1 MTDLIFRHI
10 PNILLTAALLF
21 APCLAHAEDHAPFLS
36 VDELPNAIL
45 YLPAPPEPFSEQ
57 FKSDL
62 YYYQWG
68 KKQRKTPRG
77 DLAKEDAVHTT
88 ENIAKTFSPALG
100 LTLSPKTTPYIYALI
115 GRVRDTASQATK
127 KGKKFFNR
135 LRPYAYFNEY
145 SLLPE
150 AEQKHNPNSSYP
162 SGHASMGWAVAL
174 VLTEIAPQ
182 AQDEILRRG
191 YEYGNSRIIAGYHFE
206 SDVNAGRMAGSATV
220 ARLHADDEFTLYL
233 KRAKDEYKMLI
244 DTQSAAPAPSAQPQM
259 NDAQPD
265 KAEARAQSEANTS
278 THTSSKNQHSASK
291 RKAGKSPKQDARIS
305 DRSMDLQLPF

>member
-1 MTDLIFRHI
+1 MTDLIFRRI

-21 APCLAHAEDHAPFLS
+21 VPCLALAEEHVPFLS
-36 VDELPNAIL
+36 VDELPNAVF

-68 KKQRKTPRG
+68 KRQRLTPRG
-77 DLAKEDAVHTT
+77 NLAKEDAVHTT

-127 KGKKFFNR
+127 KGKKFFSR

-150 AEQKHNPNSSYP
+150 AEQKHNPNASYP

-191 YEYGNSRIIAGYHFE
+191 YEYGNSRVIAGYHFE

-220 ARLHADDEFTLYL
+220 ARLHADDEFILYM
-233 KRAKDEYKMLI
+233 KRAKDEYQMLTGSQNAAI
-244 DTQSAAPAPSAQPQM
+244 TQNAKPHM
-259 NDAQPD
+259 NETQPD
-265 KAEARAQSEANTS
+265 TPER
-278 THTSSKNQHSASK
+278 
-291 RKAGKSPKQDARIS
+291 
-305 DRSMDLQLPF
+305 